1 MRDLTKSFLNKTID
15 YQKLLKYGFLK
26 INNYY
31 VYENNIYDNHF
42 KVVVEISK
50 DIKRSKVVD
59 LVTNQ
64 EYILVDIKDADGSFV
79 YKVREEYQNILN
91 DIIKNCSVPNV
102 FKSVQAK
109 KVIKY
114 VNEKYNDDLEYLWEK
129 FPNNAIFRNKNNNK
143 WYALLLVLP
152 ESKLKLK
159 SEKIIDVLNLR
170 YTKNENIINNQNIFE
185 GYHMNKK
192 NWITIKLDG
201 SVNLNKIYKLI
212 DNSYNISLKK

>member
-143 WYALLLVLP
+143 WYVLLLVLP
-152 ESKLKLK
+152 ESKLKLE
-159 SEKIIDVLNLR
+159 SDKIIDVLNLR
-170 YTKNENIINNQNIFE
+170 YDKNENIINNQNIFE

>member
-129 FPNNAIFRNKNNNK
+129 FPNNAIFRNKN
-143 WYALLLVLP
+143 
-152 ESKLKLK
+152 S
-159 SEKIIDVLNLR
+159 KIIS
-170 YTKNENIINNQNIFE
+170 
-185 GYHMNKK
+185 
-192 NWITIKLDG
+192 IT
-201 SVNLNKIYKLI
+201 
-212 DNSYNISLKK
+212 

>member
-170 YTKNENIINNQNIFE
+170 YTKNENIINNQNILE